1 MSKKLKLF
9 YKTVPVSLVLVHLGN
24 KLCDY
29 VRVTS
34 INVFCFASS
43 DIYSTPRLT
52 EPLENA
58 SSFAGSGGIIGLSSG
73 SINAN
78 TVSQRHRIESLKT
91 TSASSSSV
99 TQPID
104 SGSCD
109 SRHRQGKYFFSL

>member
-1 MSKKLKLF
+1 M
-9 YKTVPVSLVLVHLGN
+9 HLGN

-29 VRVTS
+29 VRVNS
-34 INVFCFASS
+34 VNVFSFASS

-58 SSFAGSGGIIGLSSG
+58 SSFAGSGGIIGLSNGSTSLAG

-109 SRHRQGKYFFSL
+109 SRHRQGK